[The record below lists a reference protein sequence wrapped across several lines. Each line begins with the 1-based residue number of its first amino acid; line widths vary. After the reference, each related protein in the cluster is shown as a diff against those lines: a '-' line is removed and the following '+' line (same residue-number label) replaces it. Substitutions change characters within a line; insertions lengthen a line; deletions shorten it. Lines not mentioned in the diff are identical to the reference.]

1 MKNKVL
7 TALVCFVVAFGLW
20 MYVITVVSPGS
31 ESTFSDIPVEIKNI
45 NTLTERGLMLIG
57 DATPTVT
64 LRLSGNR
71 SDLIKLSSQNITVQV
86 DASKIIEAGKAE
98 LSYTV
103 TYPGNVPNNALTIQS
118 RNPDFIVL
126 EVVERAEK
134 KIPVEFLVNKDTVP
148 EFYMPDDPTTE
159 TEFIKVSGPKDRVD
173 QIAKAVVSIDLT
185 DRTESIHENF
195 TYTLCDEEGNPVD
208 AKYVETD
215 TQQIFVD
222 MAIRRYKVIA
232 LDVEII
238 PGGGATEADVTYT
251 LSPDELLVY
260 GSEAALAELD
270 KLVVGTLDLSLFNG
284 DQSITFPI
292 SLPEGITYESGE
304 GTVVTVELSF
314 GSLQTKRLSVT
325 NIVLENI
332 PEGMSGK
339 NYTPTLDVIV
349 RGPKELL
356 ALLQPS
362 HLTAVADLKNV
373 TPGTHKWP
381 VTITI
386 DSKFSVVGTI
396 GNYQIMVAVS
406 EATQDQDLT
415 EE

>member
-126 EVVERAEK
+126 EVVERSEK
-134 KIPVEFLVNKDTVP
+134 NIPVEFLVNKDTVP
-148 EFYMPDDPTTE
+148 EFYMPDDPTSE

-185 DRTESIHENF
+185 DRTESIHESF
-195 TYTLCDEEGNPVD
+195 TYTLCDEDGNPVD

-270 KLVVGTLDLSLFNG
+270 KLIVGTLDLSLFNG

-292 SLPEGITYESGE
+292 SLPEGITHESGE

-356 ALLQPS
+356 ALLQSS

-396 GNYQIMVAVS
+396 GNYQIMVAVT
-406 EATQDQDLT
+406 ETQDLT